1 MLVVV
6 LKREKIVDFKYFSR
20 KRLGYYFYI
29 LKNKI
34 RLREVQVVDG

>member
-6 LKREKIVDFKYFSR
+6 LKRKKIVDFKYFSE
-20 KRLGYYFYI
+20 KSLGYYFYI

-34 RLREVQVVDG
+34 RFREIQVVDE